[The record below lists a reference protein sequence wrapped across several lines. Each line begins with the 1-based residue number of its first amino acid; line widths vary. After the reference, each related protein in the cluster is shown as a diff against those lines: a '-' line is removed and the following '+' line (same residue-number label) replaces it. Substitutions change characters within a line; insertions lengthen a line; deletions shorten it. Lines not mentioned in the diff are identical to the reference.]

1 MHNSSSNIITSKKN
15 DHFAAPKTSNKKER
29 GVTHLW
35 YTTLVA
41 FILPT
46 VGITFY

>member
-1 MHNSSSNIITSKKN
+1 MHNSSNIIASNKN
-15 DHFAAPKTSNKKER
+15 DHFAASTTSNKKEH

-41 FILPT
+41 FNLLT
-46 VGITFY
+46 VGIAFY